1 MEIHVTVSIIAATDD
16 QGGYG
21 GLHGLGGD
29 PDPRLHQVLLLRHA
43 QPPGPVPQAREAD
56 PGGEG
61 PLRVQVSSSKFR
73 ILKGQKEQY
82 FE

>member
-43 QPPGPVPQAREAD
+43 QPPGSVPQAREAD
-56 PGGEG
+56 T
-61 PLRVQVSSSKFR
+61 
-73 ILKGQKEQY
+73 
-82 FE
+82 